1 MISIQ
6 NISKVYGH
14 RPVLNNINLELPM
27 QQVIALIGPNG
38 AGKSTLLMILARL
51 LSPTKG
57 NILFDKQDIAGI
69 RIADYARLVATLRQ
83 SPYFGLR
90 LTVKELVSFGRFPYG
105 HGILSARDHQVMD
118 EAIDFLGLSALR
130 DAYIDELSGGLRQ
143 MAFLAMTIAQETRIL
158 LLDEPLNNL
167 DMNHAVQIMAAIR
180 RLSEE
185 QRKTVIM
192 VVHDINFTA
201 NYSDYIVA
209 LKQGQLS
216 FGGPAQ
222 EVITEERLS
231 ELYELDFEIS
241 HNKHGYVCQYFQKSK
256 GKI

>member
-1 MISIQ
+1 MIHIQ
-6 NISKVYGH
+6 NICKIYGH
-14 RPVLNNINLELPM
+14 KPVLNNINLALPLH
-27 QQVIALIGPNG
+27 QVTALIGPNG

-51 LSPTKG
+51 LAPTTG
-57 NILFDKQDIAGI
+57 SILFEQQDIASI

-105 HGILSARDHQVMD
+105 HGLLSAKDHQVID
-118 EAIDFLGLSALR
+118 EAIDFVDLSALR

-143 MAFLAMTIAQETRIL
+143 MAFLAMTIAQETRVL

-180 RLSEE
+180 RLCEE

-201 NYSDYIVA
+201 NYADYIVA
-209 LKQGQLS
+209 LKHGQLS
-216 FGGPAQ
+216 FCGATR

-231 ELYELDFEIS
+231 ELYGLNFEIS
-241 HNKHGYVCQYFQKSK
+241 HTKHGYVCQYFHSLK
-256 GKI
+256 GET

>member
-105 HGILSARDHQVMD
+105 HGVLSARDHQVMD

-130 DAYIDELSGGLRQ
+130 DAD
-143 MAFLAMTIAQETRIL
+143 
-158 LLDEPLNNL
+158 
-167 DMNHAVQIMAAIR
+167 
-180 RLSEE
+180 
-185 QRKTVIM
+185 RKS
-192 VVHDINFTA
+192 VV
-201 NYSDYIVA
+201 
-209 LKQGQLS
+209 
-216 FGGPAQ
+216 
-222 EVITEERLS
+222 
-231 ELYELDFEIS
+231 
-241 HNKHGYVCQYFQKSK
+241 
-256 GKI
+256 